1 MRMINRQ
8 KNEIIEVMKMPKRKG
23 LNKGMV
29 WTKVVCSINGAK
41 GNIIIYSKKYLH
53 EKYKAVK

>member
-1 MRMINRQ
+1 
-8 KNEIIEVMKMPKRKG
+8 MKMPKRKG